1 MQIKITGTLKNLDI
15 KKAREAIAKARK
27 IAIVSHYNP
36 DGDAIGSSLALYNF
50 MENEG
55 KEVHVII
62 PNHFP
67 DFLAWMPGS
76 EKIVVEQGH
85 GSLAKK
91 ILKEADLLFV
101 VDMNAPHRAGK
112 VLENQ
117 IIKSKAYK
125 ILIDHHVNPDIDCD
139 VMYSCAKTTSASELV
154 YNFLYKKLKYGKDK
168 LSLAI
173 AQCLYVGIITDTG
186 SLTYACNY
194 PETYTTVH
202 QLIKR
207 GVDGEDIHRQVYDN
221 YSESRMRLLGL
232 LLSQRMN
239 VIREKASSY
248 TYLTAEDLKAN
259 HYKSGDTEG
268 FVNYGLSIQGI
279 IFTAFFSDRSDRIHV
294 SFRSK
299 GTFDVNCFAR
309 RHFNGGGHRNAAAAD
324 FYGTLE
330 DAIAHFEQVLDEYEG
345 ELF

>member
-1 MQIKITGTLKNLDI
+1 MNKVDI
-15 KKAREAIAKARK
+15 EKARTAIAEAKK

-76 EKIVVEQGH
+76 ENIVVEQGH

-112 VLENQ
+112 ALEGQ

-125 ILIDHHVNPDIDCD
+125 ILIDHHVHPDIDCD
-139 VMYSCAKTTSASELV
+139 VMYSCAQTTSASELV
-154 YNFLYKKLKYGKDK
+154 YNFLYKKLKYGKEK

-194 PETYTTVH
+194 PETYTTVY
-202 QLIKR
+202 QLIKK
-207 GVDGEDIHRQVYDN
+207 GVDGEEIHRLVYDN

-232 LLSQRMN
+232 LLSQRMK
-239 VIREKASSY
+239 VMRDKATSY
-248 TYLTAEDLKAN
+248 TYLDADDLKRN
-259 HYKSGDTEG
+259 NYKTGDTEG
-268 FVNYGLSIQGI
+268 FVNYGLSMNGI
-279 IFTAFFSDRSDRIHV
+279 IFTAFFSDRGDRIHV

-299 GTFDVNCFAR
+299 GVFDVNLFAR
-309 RHFNGGGHRNAAAAD
+309 KHFNGGGHRNAAAAD
-324 FYGTLE
+324 YYGSLGE
-330 DAIAHFEQVLDEYEG
+330 AIAHFENVLEEYEG
-345 ELF
+345 TLY

>member
-1 MQIKITGTLKNLDI
+1 MKKVDI
-15 KKAREAIAKARK
+15 EKARKAITEAKK

-55 KEVHVII
+55 KEVQVII

-76 EKIVVEQGH
+76 EHIIVEQGH
-85 GSLAKK
+85 GGLAKK

-112 VLENQ
+112 ALEPQ

-139 VMYSCAKTTSASELV
+139 VMYSCAQTTSASELV
-154 YNFLYKKLKYGKDK
+154 YNFLYKYLKYGKEK

-186 SLTYACNY
+186 SLTYSCNY
-194 PETYTTVH
+194 PETYKTVH

-207 GVDGEDIHRQVYDN
+207 GVDGEEIHRLVYDN
-221 YSESRMRLLGL
+221 YSENRMRLLGL
-232 LLSQRMN
+232 LLSQRMK
-239 VIREKASSY
+239 VVKKMSTSY
-248 TYLTAEDLKAN
+248 TYLTAEDLKEN
-259 HYKSGDTEG
+259 HYKPGDTEG
-268 FVNYGLSIQGI
+268 FVNYGLSIQGVN
-279 IFTAFFSDRSDRIHV
+279 FTAFFSDRSDRIHV

-299 GTFDVNCFAR
+299 GTFDVNLFAR
-309 RHFNGGGHRNAAAAD
+309 KHFNGGGHRNAAAAD
-324 FYGTLE
+324 YFGTLE
-330 DAIAHFEQVLDEYEG
+330 DAIAHFENVLKEYEG
-345 ELF
+345 ILF

>member
-1 MQIKITGTLKNLDI
+1 MNKLDI
-15 KKAREAIAKARK
+15 EKARAAITKARK

-76 EKIVVEQGH
+76 EQIVVEQGH

-112 VLENQ
+112 VLESQ

-154 YNFLYKKLKYGKDK
+154 YNFLYKKLKYGMDK

-202 QLIKR
+202 KLIKR
-207 GVDGEDIHRQVYDN
+207 GVDGEEIHRLVYDN

-239 VIREKASSY
+239 VMKAKSTSY

-259 HYKSGDTEG
+259 HYIPGDTEG
-268 FVNYGLSIQGI
+268 FVNYGLSIHGI
-279 IFTAFFSDRSDRIHV
+279 IFTAFFSDRGDRIHV

-324 FYGTLE
+324 FYGTLN